1 MKLPKWILRAV
12 LAMSCASAFA
22 EDIKPSEAHYE
33 LSRGAITLGEARFNL
48 KAAEGKDCWSYEYVA
63 KPSGLARLFIGTVT
77 EHSNFCLVD
86 GVVRSQN
93 FSFNR
98 EDKKEDNFKLDFNWN
113 DKMVRSSGGEIRK
126 LEDGMIDRL
135 AMQYA
140 VQKWVMARGGEPGA
154 DEISLT
160 KVEDDR
166 LKTYTFRVTAKE
178 QIETPAGTFETIR
191 VERVD
196 DPKKST
202 RFWLAPSR
210 NYLAVKVEQVKKG
223 SEQVKMLLKN

>member
-1 MKLPKWILRAV
+1 MKLQKWILSAV
-12 LAMSCASAFA
+12 LAMSCACALA
-22 EDIKPSEAHYE
+22 EDIQASEAHYE

-86 GVVRSQN
+86 GVVRSRN

-113 DKMVRSSGGEIRK
+113 DKMVRSSSGEIRK

-223 SEQVKMLLKN
+223 SEQVKMLLKK